1 MGVLGPDSSGDAH
14 IMGVDGEESGG
25 AAAVSLAGSDKQEG
39 LRRQDMVFAELREL
53 TQLVFALGKKVP
65 LLYLHQTDA
74 VDYEACYYYIS
85 V

>member
-39 LRRQDMVFAELREL
+39 LRRQDMLFEELEERSRLLFEL
-53 TQLVFALGKKVP
+53 EEEEPLG
-65 LLYLHQTDA
+65 
-74 VDYEACYYYIS
+74 
-85 V
+85 